1 MAGRRKRRRDDE
13 PSYWLSYS
21 DMMAGLLLMF
31 VIIISFTMMQAKTKF
46 EADEKELKAQ
56 QETLARQQAQ
66 LEDQNTTMSEQ
77 STTLTEQESQ
87 LAAQKAALEKQRE
100 ELAAQQK
107 KLKEQQDQLA
117 AAQATMD
124 SQESALSDAETTL
137 TQQSSE
143 LTEKEKELAEAQA
156 ALKKQQTT
164 LENQQKKLA
173 GAESKISSQQQ
184 QMEDLVGVRKE
195 LIEQLKKAF
204 EGTANVTVD
213 SDGSIVFESSV
224 LFDFNDAKLSD
235 DGKTFLKQFLPMLS
249 LQGLHL
255 PNPSYENFHFEWLRN
270 VKVSPRLIALQFAL
284 LTGPGCEQQH
294 TNVRSLLIAFQFPA
308 HLEAIHHRHHHVAHH
323 HIHLLS
329 LCYIQSILTVH
340 SLQNIELG
348 RQFVGHKLTELV
360 VVIHHEYTEA
370 VVFLLL
376 LLLTLPTRIL
386 EFTILHLGF
395 FHTMYI
401 LVLTRQHHRK
411 DSPIA
416 DFAVHL
422 HRASM

>member
-156 ALKKQQTT
+156 
-164 LENQQKKLA
+164 KLA

-235 DGKTFLKQFLPMLS
+235 DGKTFLKQFLPQYFS
-249 LQGLHL
+249 
-255 PNPSYENFHFEWLRN
+255 
-270 VKVSPRLIALQFAL
+270 I
-284 LTGPGCEQQH
+284 
-294 TNVRSLLIAFQFPA
+294 
-308 HLEAIHHRHHHVAHH
+308 
-323 HIHLLS
+323 LLS
-329 LCYIQSILTVH
+329 DQFKDYVSEIIIEGHTDTDGGYLFNLELSQERALAVATYCLTDDGSVLPAQQVEALRTLVAANGKSYSDPILNQDGSVNMDA
-340 SLQNIELG
+340 SRRVEFKFRLKDEEMVNQMLD
-348 RQFVGHKLTELV
+348 
-360 VVIHHEYTEA
+360 
-370 VVFLLL
+370 
-376 LLLTLPTRIL
+376 IL
-386 EFTILHLGF
+386 NGGQT
-395 FHTMYI
+395 
-401 LVLTRQHHRK
+401 
-411 DSPIA
+411 DSQ
-416 DFAVHL
+416 
-422 HRASM
+422 

>member
-235 DGKTFLKQFLPMLS
+235 DGKTFLKQFLPQYFS
-249 LQGLHL
+249 
-255 PNPSYENFHFEWLRN
+255 
-270 VKVSPRLIALQFAL
+270 I
-284 LTGPGCEQQH
+284 
-294 TNVRSLLIAFQFPA
+294 
-308 HLEAIHHRHHHVAHH
+308 
-323 HIHLLS
+323 LLS
-329 LCYIQSILTVH
+329 DQFKDYVSEIIIEGHTDTDGGYLFNLELSQERALAVATYCLTDDGSVLPAQQVEALRTLVAANGKSYSDPILNQDGSVNMDA
-340 SLQNIELG
+340 SRRVEFKFRLKDEEMVNQMLD
-348 RQFVGHKLTELV
+348 
-360 VVIHHEYTEA
+360 
-370 VVFLLL
+370 
-376 LLLTLPTRIL
+376 IL
-386 EFTILHLGF
+386 NGGQT
-395 FHTMYI
+395 
-401 LVLTRQHHRK
+401 
-411 DSPIA
+411 DSQ
-416 DFAVHL
+416 
-422 HRASM
+422 

>member
-1 MAGRRKRRRDDE
+1 MTGRRKRRRDDE

-156 ALKKQQTT
+156 ALKKQQT
-164 LENQQKKLA
+164 KLA

-235 DGKTFLKQFLPMLS
+235 DGKTFLKQFLPQYFS
-249 LQGLHL
+249 
-255 PNPSYENFHFEWLRN
+255 
-270 VKVSPRLIALQFAL
+270 I
-284 LTGPGCEQQH
+284 
-294 TNVRSLLIAFQFPA
+294 
-308 HLEAIHHRHHHVAHH
+308 
-323 HIHLLS
+323 LLS
-329 LCYIQSILTVH
+329 DQFKDYVSEIIIEGHTDTDGGYLFNLELSQERALAVATYCLTDDGSVLPAQQVEALRTLVAANGKSYSDPILNQDGSVNMDA
-340 SLQNIELG
+340 SRRVEFKFRLKDEEMVNQMLD
-348 RQFVGHKLTELV
+348 
-360 VVIHHEYTEA
+360 
-370 VVFLLL
+370 
-376 LLLTLPTRIL
+376 IL
-386 EFTILHLGF
+386 NGGQT
-395 FHTMYI
+395 
-401 LVLTRQHHRK
+401 
-411 DSPIA
+411 DSQ
-416 DFAVHL
+416 
-422 HRASM
+422 